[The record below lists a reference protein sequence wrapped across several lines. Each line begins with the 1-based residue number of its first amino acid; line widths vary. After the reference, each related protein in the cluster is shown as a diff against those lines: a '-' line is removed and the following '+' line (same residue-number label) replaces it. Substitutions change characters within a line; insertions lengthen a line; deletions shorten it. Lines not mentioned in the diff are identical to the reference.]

1 MLSRFV
7 FIPAFHAPHKVR
19 LKPTS
24 AYDRYAM
31 LCIVT
36 SDQQRMSVSR
46 IEIEAPEKPYS
57 VETMPKLIE
66 MYPNDDLFFVIGG
79 DSWEEIT
86 TWREWERVLSL
97 MNIIVVTRPGTE
109 LTTDHVTAE
118 IKDRI
123 VDVRGKYW
131 VDDLAASPSIYLSD
145 AVDMDVSATEIRA
158 NIREGGNDWYSDVPE
173 EVANYIEKYQIYK

>member
-36 SDQQRMSVSR
+36 AEHRRMTVSR
-46 IEIEAPEKPYS
+46 IEIEAPERPYS

-66 MYPNDDLFFVIGG
+66 MFPDDELFFVIGG

-86 TWREWERVLSL
+86 TWHEWERVLSM

-109 LTTDHVTAE
+109 LTTDHVTE
-118 IKDRI
+118 EVRNRI
-123 VDVRGKYW
+123 VDVRGEYW
-131 VDDLAASPSIYLSD
+131 VDDLAPAPSVYFSD
-145 AVDMDVSATEIRA
+145 AVNIDVSATQIRA
-158 NIREGGNDWYSDVPE
+158 NIRKGGSDWWNDVPE
-173 EVANYIEKYQIYK
+173 QVANYIEKYQIYK